1 MIQRS
6 LICLLLLLSTL
17 SIAVAQDAEKMI
29 EIRSKSDF
37 KHAQSDM
44 VAVYG
49 TYTMID
55 GRKGDHTLPV
65 PDAERLYGVQ
75 LKGKST
81 VMLGAEYAEWNARP
95 EAEITEFLGKE
106 VVVLGIFSRNAPPS
120 PKGQASIKSPCLL
133 KVVGVYD
140 PEIYRLL
147 NGGKLF

>member
-1 MIQRS
+1 MIKQS
-6 LICLLLLLSTL
+6 IILFLALISFITV
-17 SIAVAQDAEKMI
+17 VAQDPEKMI

-37 KHAQSDM
+37 KHAQSEM

-55 GRKGDHTLPV
+55 GRKGDGSLPV
-65 PDAERLYGVQ
+65 PEAERLYCVQ

-81 VMLGAEYAEWNARP
+81 IMLGAEFAEWNARS
-95 EAEITEFLGKE
+95 EAEIDEFLGKE

-133 KVVGVYD
+133 KVAGVYD